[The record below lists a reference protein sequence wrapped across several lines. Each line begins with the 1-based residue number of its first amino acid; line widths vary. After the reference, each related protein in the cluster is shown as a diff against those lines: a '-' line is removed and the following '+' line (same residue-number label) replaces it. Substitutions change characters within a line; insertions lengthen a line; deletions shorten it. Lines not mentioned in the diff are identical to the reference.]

1 MNGYTHLYYHISN
14 FMVIVFFLINID
26 SFTTFCE
33 KILYKFEK
41 KLYLLTATFD
51 EGKKNLPDTTVR
63 EALCIRRI
71 LNIILKE
78 VCIRRRILLL
88 ISKCFHIS
96 SWACQGDDYIYWPM
110 CLECYPDRY
119 NLAFGFQWLR
129 LYQIL
134 YVSCFILWLVSYFLK
149 ILSSIDKL
157 GCLQKETICC
167 LLWFYIQ
174 QEFNRWF

>member
-1 MNGYTHLYYHISN
+1 
-14 FMVIVFFLINID
+14 MVIVCFLVNID

-33 KILYKFEK
+33 ILYKFKK
-41 KLYLLTATFD
+41 KLYLLTATLD
-51 EGKKNLPDTTVR
+51 EGKRSLPATTVR
-63 EALCIRRI
+63 EAFCIRRI

-78 VCIRRRILLL
+78 VCIRRILLL

-96 SWACQGDDYIYWPM
+96 SWACQGDDYMYWPM

-119 NLAFGFQWLR
+119 HPAFGFQWLR
-129 LYQIL
+129 FYQIL
-134 YVSCFILWLVSYFLK
+134 YVSRFVLWWVSYFLN

-157 GCLQKETICC
+157 GCLQKETICGP
-167 LLWFYIQ
+167 LWFYIQ